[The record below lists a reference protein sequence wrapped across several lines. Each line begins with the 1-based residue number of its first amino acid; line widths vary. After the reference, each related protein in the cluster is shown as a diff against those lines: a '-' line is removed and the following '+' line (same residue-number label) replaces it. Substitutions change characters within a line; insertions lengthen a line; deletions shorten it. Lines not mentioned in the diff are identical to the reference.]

1 MANRLKANPIYFNI
15 FNADA
20 DLAKHGNA
28 FIVKKIRWKSV
39 ADGDILRFENF
50 NNEVIFE
57 DINTSASD
65 WRDIDFGDKGFNFGS
80 KGVRIDVS
88 ECTGMV
94 AVDGTDA
101 VYIYLI

>member
-1 MANRLKANPIYFNI
+1 MANRLKSNPIYFDI

-20 DLAKHGNA
+20 DLAAHGNA

-39 ADGDILRFENF
+39 ADGDIFRLENF

-57 DINTSASD
+57 DIQTAAGD
-65 WRDIDFGDKGFNFGS
+65 WREEDFGDEGFNFGS
-80 KGVRIDVS
+80 NGVRIDVS

-94 AVDGTDA
+94 ATDGTDA
-101 VYIYLI
+101 AYFYIA